1 MCRDTNT
8 RGSTI
13 TITEVNHSIIN
24 DRNTWFRKTREI
36 FWKSSQDNP
45 NSKSYHPQALN
56 NRFQLGWRVKCYRW
70 FFFSYQCINQIFKI
84 EALLILFVS
93 ASELCPNAVH
103 LILKLFSLFCNY
115 FAGDTHLYSNFSPLY
130 YRNIMFCYYRAS
142 PECWDHDR
150 QYKRSISLVLHL
162 DLSFSLKIN

>member
-1 MCRDTNT
+1 MTEIPDLEKPVKYF
-8 RGSTI
+8 GSLLKTI
-13 TITEVNHSIIN
+13 LIPNPITHRHWIIDFN
-24 DRNTWFRKTREI
+24 WDEELSVTDG
-36 FWKSSQDNP
+36 S
-45 NSKSYHPQALN
+45 
-56 NRFQLGWRVKCYRW
+56 
-70 FFFSYQCINQIFKI
+70 FFSYQCINQIFKI